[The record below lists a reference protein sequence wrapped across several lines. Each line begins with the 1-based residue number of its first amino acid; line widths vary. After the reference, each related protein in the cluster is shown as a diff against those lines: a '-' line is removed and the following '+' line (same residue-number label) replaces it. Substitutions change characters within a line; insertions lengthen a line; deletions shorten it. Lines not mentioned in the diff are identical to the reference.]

1 MKCQFRCFILLSS
14 STWEIQ
20 FKKCDQ
26 LKSWE
31 HSEAF
36 FASIYHKGFTFP
48 VQHQPLFF
56 VTLSSFSPNDV
67 STYIIYAG
75 RHQINGF
82 NRHQTSHYVKR
93 VVIPSGYVDPHSGL
107 DVALV
112 ELSSA
117 VTRSDYIRPVCL
129 PSSNTLF
136 PGGMQC
142 YVTGWGNIRDDG
154 KASSQLFYYL
164 LNL

>member
-1 MKCQFRCFILLSS
+1 MKAL
-14 STWEIQ
+14 
-20 FKKCDQ
+20 D
-26 LKSWE
+26 

-36 FASIYHKGFTFP
+36 FASIYHKDFTFP
-48 VQHQPLFF
+48 VQQQLLFF

-75 RHQINGF
+75 RHQINGI
-82 NRHQTSHYVKR
+82 NMHQTSHYVKR

-117 VTRSDYIRPVCL
+117 VTWSDYIRPVCL
-129 PSSNTLF
+129 PSSDTLF
-136 PGGMQC
+136 PGGIHC

-154 KASSQLFYYL
+154 KASSQLFDCL